1 MPIRV
6 ILCLMLTNYHTH
18 SEFCDGRISAVEMA
32 EAAYAAG
39 FSILGYSSHAPLPFE
54 TEWTMDLDKL
64 ADYLRTVRALGEA
77 YHGRME
83 ILLGLEIDYIEGICG
98 PSDGRFDG
106 LGLDYTIGSIHHV
119 SPPRLGYDAL
129 STVDNGQDSFDAL
142 IAQGYDNDTAA
153 LVNDYY
159 QAAAACIRA
168 GGFDIFGHF
177 DLIRKN
183 NPNMSRFREDTSQYK
198 AAAMMAVDALTG
210 TDIIVEI
217 NTGGM
222 ARGKLPTPYPA
233 PWILREL
240 KVRNVEI
247 CLNSDAHASAHLLA
261 CREAGLQA
269 AAEAGYDSLA
279 IITSTGR
286 MRVPLA

>member
-1 MPIRV
+1 
-6 ILCLMLTNYHTH
+6 
-18 SEFCDGRISAVEMA
+18 MA

-39 FSILGYSSHAPLPFE
+39 FSILGFSSHAPLPFE
-54 TEWTMDLDKL
+54 TEWTMDPERLP
-64 ADYLRTVRALGEA
+64 DYVRTVRDLGEA

-98 PSDGRFDG
+98 PSDSRFDG
-106 LGLDYTIGSIHHV
+106 LGLDYIIGSIHHV
-119 SPPRLGYDAL
+119 RPPRLGYDAL
-129 STVDNGQDSFDAL
+129 STVDDGQENFDAL
-142 IAQGYDNDTAA
+142 LAQGYDHDTAS
-153 LVNDYY
+153 LVEDYY
-159 QAAAACIRA
+159 KAAAACIKA

-183 NPNMSRFREDTSQYK
+183 NPNMSRFREDTEQYK

-222 ARGKLPTPYPA
+222 ARGKLPSPYPA
-233 PWILREL
+233 AWILKEL
-240 KVRNVEI
+240 KARNIEI
-247 CLNSDAHASAHLLA
+247 CLNSDAHASAHLLS

-269 AAEAGYDSLA
+269 AAEAGFDCLT
-279 IITSTGR
+279 IITTRGR
-286 MRVPLA
+286 ERVPLT